1 MGEEMNILIAED
13 NKEIS
18 NIIYKHLINNDYNV
32 TKAFDGEEALM
43 ELKHRKYDLALVD
56 IMMPKLNGFE
66 LITEVRRWSNIP
78 IIILSAKDQETD
90 KVLGLGFGADDYI
103 TKPFSLVELTAR
115 VQATLRR
122 NKKYSMELSKEEK
135 VFTEDNLYINFENY
149 MVKNKG
155 VEVKLTVKEFEILS
169 LLVKNKDKVFSKE
182 RIYESV
188 WGEEAIG
195 EEKIINVHIR
205 RIREKIEEDSNNPKF
220 IKTIWGIG
228 YKFEGKK

>member
-18 NIIYKHLINNDYNV
+18 NIIYKHLINNDYKV

-43 ELKHRKYDLALVD
+43 ELKHRKYDLALID

-115 VQATLRR
+115 VQAALRR
-122 NKKYSMELSKEEK
+122 NKKYSMEFSKEEK
-135 VFTEDNLYINFENY
+135 VFSEGNLYINFENY
-149 MVKNKG
+149 MVKNNG

>member
-1 MGEEMNILIAED
+1 MNILIAED

>member
-18 NIIYKHLINNDYNV
+18 NIIYKHLINNDYKV

-56 IMMPKLNGFE
+56 VMMPKLNGFE

-115 VQATLRR
+115 VQAALRR
-122 NKKYSMELSKEEK
+122 NKKYSVELSKEEK
-135 VFTEDNLYINFENY
+135 VFTEDNLYIDFENY
-149 MVKNKG
+149 MVKNNG

-228 YKFEGKK
+228 YKFEGTK

>member
-1 MGEEMNILIAED
+1 MNILVAED

-18 NIIYKHLINNDYNV
+18 SIIYKHLTSNNYNV
-32 TKAFDGEEALM
+32 IKAFDGEEALM
-43 ELKHRKYDLALVD
+43 ELRHRKYDLAIVD

-66 LITEVRRWSNIP
+66 LITEVRRWSNMP
-78 IIILSAKDQETD
+78 IIILSAKDQEMD
-90 KVLGLGFGADDYI
+90 KVLGLGFGDDDYM

-122 NKKYSMELSKEEK
+122 SKKYSMEEDEGEEI
-135 VFTEDNLYINFENY
+135 FNEENLYIDFQNY
-149 MVKNKG
+149 IVKNNNE
-155 VEVKLTVKEFEILS
+155 EVKLTVKEFEILK
-169 LLVKNKDKVFSKE
+169 LLAKHKDKVFSKE

-195 EEKIINVHIR
+195 EEKIINVHVR

>member
-1 MGEEMNILIAED
+1 MNILIAED

-18 NIIYKHLINNDYNV
+18 NIIYKHLINNDYKV

-115 VQATLRR
+115 VQAALRR
-122 NKKYSMELSKEEK
+122 NKKYSMEFSKEEK
-135 VFTEDNLYINFENY
+135 VFSEGKLYINFENY
-149 MVKNKG
+149 MVKNNG

-228 YKFEGKK
+228 YKFEGTK

>member
-1 MGEEMNILIAED
+1 MNILIAED

-18 NIIYKHLINNDYNV
+18 NIIYKHLINNDYKV

-43 ELKHRKYDLALVD
+43 ELKYRKYDLALID

-115 VQATLRR
+115 VQAALRR

-135 VFTEDNLYINFENY
+135 VFTKDNLYINFENY
-149 MVKNKG
+149 MVKNNG

>member
-18 NIIYKHLINNDYNV
+18 NIIYKHLINNDYKV

-43 ELKHRKYDLALVD
+43 ELKHRKYDLALID

-66 LITEVRRWSNIP
+66 LITEVRRWSNLP

-115 VQATLRR
+115 VQAALRR

-149 MVKNKG
+149 MVKNNG
-155 VEVKLTVKEFEILS
+155 IEVKLTVKEFEILS

-205 RIREKIEEDSNNPKF
+205 RIREKIEEDSNDPKF

>member
-205 RIREKIEEDSNNPKF
+205 RIREKIEEDSNNH
-220 IKTIWGIG
+220 
-228 YKFEGKK
+228 E